1 MEIRICMR
9 KAFHFALILLLLP
22 SLLCAFA
29 GPNEDETS
37 VVVLP
42 STAVL
47 NQDYFAYGK
56 TVEVSGK
63 VNGDV
68 YVFGGQVFIDGEVNG
83 DVLVAGGSVE
93 ISGKV
98 SKDVRLLSGQASI
111 SGTVGRNVTALTAT
125 IEFAPSAK
133 VGRNIV
139 VVSGNVDLESN
150 VVKNARVYA
159 SNLRVSDGVGGH
171 LYAYVGSMRVTSK
184 ANIKGNVEYWSN
196 KNAVVDPHA
205 QIGGELIHH
214 PSLFYGVVHGKI
226 FKSLKIGS
234 KFAALVMNFFY
245 TLVIALIMMRYFP
258 QRIRGAV
265 DALNHRLFQSLIAGI
280 VIVIVLPL
288 LFLALLITIVG
299 VPFALTLLAINVITF
314 YTAKILTIVWLAK
327 HIFRRFDFNKHRR
340 LYFSF
345 ALIIYYILTLIPYVG
360 TVVSIAALLLGLGG
374 VVLGKMDSGEKKKV
388 PI

>member
-1 MEIRICMR
+1 MR

-22 SLLCAFA
+22 SLLCAFTD
-29 GPNEDETS
+29 PDDESS
-37 VVVLP
+37 VVVFP

-56 TVEVSGK
+56 TIEVSGT

-68 YVFGGQVFIDGEVNG
+68 YVFGGQIFIDGVVNG
-83 DVLVAGGSVE
+83 DVIVAGGSVE

-111 SGTVGRNVTALTAT
+111 SGTVGRNVTAVTAT
-125 IEFAPSAK
+125 IELAPSAK
-133 VGRNIV
+133 VGRNII
-139 VVSGNVDLESN
+139 VVSGNVDLESTVAN
-150 VVKNARVYA
+150 NARIYA
-159 SNLRVSDGVGGH
+159 SNLRVSDGIGGK
-171 LYAYVGSMRVTSK
+171 LYAYVGSMRITSK
-184 ANIKGNVEYWSN
+184 AKIQGDVEYWSN
-196 KNAVVDPHA
+196 KNAVIDSHA
-205 QIGGELIHH
+205 KIGGDLIHH
-214 PSLFYGVVHGKI
+214 PSFFYNIAHGKV
-226 FKSLKIGS
+226 FKSFRIGS

-258 QRIRGAV
+258 QRISCAV
-265 DALNHRLFQSLIAGI
+265 DALNHKIFPSLLAGI
-280 VIVIVLPL
+280 VIVVILPL
-288 LFLALLITIVG
+288 LFLALLVTIVG
-299 VPFALTLLAINVITF
+299 VPFALTLLAINVISF

-345 ALIIYYILTLIPYVG
+345 ALIIYYLLTLIPYLG

-374 VVLGKMDSGEKKKV
+374 LVLGKMDQGEKKKV

>member
-1 MEIRICMR
+1 MR
-9 KAFHFALILLLLP
+9 KAFHFALILLLFP
-22 SLLCAFA
+22 SLLCAFMD
-29 GPNEDETS
+29 PDDDEAS
-37 VVVLP
+37 VVVFP

-56 TVEVSGK
+56 TIEVSGT

-68 YVFGGQVFIDGEVNG
+68 YVFGGQIFIDGVVNG
-83 DVLVAGGSVE
+83 DVIVAGGSVE

-111 SGTVGRNVTALTAT
+111 SGTVGRNVTAVTAT
-125 IEFAPSAK
+125 IELAPSAR
-133 VGRNIV
+133 VGRNII
-139 VVSGNVDLESN
+139 VVSGNVDLESIVAN
-150 VVKNARVYA
+150 NARVYA
-159 SNLRVSDGVGGH
+159 SNLRVSDGIGGK
-171 LYAYVGSMRVTSK
+171 LYAYVGSMRITSK
-184 ANIKGNVEYWSN
+184 AKIQGDVEYWSN
-196 KNAVVDPHA
+196 KNAVIDPHA
-205 QIGGELIHH
+205 KIGGDLIHH
-214 PSLFYGVVHGKI
+214 PSFFYSITHGKI

-258 QRIRGAV
+258 QRISCAV
-265 DALNHRLFQSLIAGI
+265 DALNHKIFPSLLAGI
-280 VIVIVLPL
+280 VIVIILPL

-299 VPFALTLLAINVITF
+299 VPFALTLLAINVISF

-345 ALIIYYILTLIPYVG
+345 ALIIYYLLTLIPYLG

-374 VVLGKMDSGEKKKV
+374 LVLGKMDQGEKKKV